1 MKKNRVLS
9 FKYFI
14 YDFLHI
20 FTFLPGFIWWRP
32 KHLYESEAAKKKIK
46 GGGILISNHLGF
58 TDPVFLM
65 YGFWYRRLHFVAL
78 KVFFNTP
85 MKRFWFRQ
93 FQCIPI
99 DRENMSMDTFR
110 EIVGHLKNDEVVAIF
125 PEGRINTTKEEIQ
138 PLKSG
143 MILMAMQSGKP
154 IYPVYIQKKKGIR
167 YRLLVVVGEPI
178 YVQQEGGMNLKGI
191 ENTTEKLYNKEIC
204 LKRIAD
210 SYYEK
215 KSK

>member
-1 MKKNRVLS
+1 MKKNRIFS
-9 FKYFI
+9 IKYFI

-20 FTFLPGFIWWRP
+20 ISFLPGFIWWRP
-32 KHLYESEAAKKKIK
+32 KHIYESKAAKKKIR
-46 GGGILISNHLGF
+46 GGALLISNHQGF
-58 TDPVFLM
+58 TDPVFLL

-78 KVFFNTP
+78 KVFFNT
-85 MKRFWFRQ
+85 KFKNFLFRQ

-99 DRENMSMDTFR
+99 DRENMSMETFR

-125 PEGRINTTKEEIQ
+125 PEGRINTGKEEIQ

-143 MILMAMQSGKP
+143 MVLMAMQSGKP

-178 YVQQEGGMNLKGI
+178 HVVQGNGLNMQGI
-191 ENTTEKLYNKEIC
+191 ENATEKLYNKEIQ
-204 LKRIAD
+204 LKKLAD
-210 SYYEK
+210 SYY
-215 KSK
+215 SK